1 MPIQTRRE
9 LIPGPAG
16 KLECVADVPSPEDGK
31 GLAGLALVA
40 HPHPL
45 FGGSLENKVAHT
57 LARAFAAMGCA
68 ALRIN
73 FRGVG
78 ASEGTHDEGRG
89 EVDDLQ
95 AALDW
100 GQRELDGGP
109 VVLAGFSFGAGM
121 QTLLA
126 ARLIERGRAPQRV
139 VLVGLSTERAAPSV
153 PAGTLVVHG
162 EEDTT
167 VPLASVMD
175 WARPQLLPVV
185 VVPSTDHF
193 FHRRLEILRRVVQSR
208 FGWEEAA

>member
-1 MPIQTRRE
+1 MRTMPRHDY
-9 LIPGPAG
+9 IPGPAG
-16 KLECVADVPSPEDGK
+16 RLECVIDAPERETK
-31 GLAGLALVA
+31 GLALVA

-57 LARAFAAMGCA
+57 LARAFVEMGYA

-78 ASEGTHDEGRG
+78 GSEGTHDEGSG

-100 GQRELDGGP
+100 GRRELNRGP
-109 VVLAGFSFGAGM
+109 FVLAGFSFGAGV

-126 ARLIERGRAPQRV
+126 ARLAEQDTKQQRL
-139 VLVGLSTERAAPSV
+139 VLVGLSTARAATSV
-153 PAGTLVVHG
+153 PPDTLVIHG

-193 FHRRLEILRRVVQSR
+193 FHRRLEILRRIVQSH
-208 FGWEEAA
+208 FAWKGPAT